1 MKKLFLFLFALIAA
15 NVMYADGGLAR
26 VQVGDLWYDITSQ
39 DRYDENGYYLGCDTF
54 AVVTYEHY
62 ESQENYDD
70 LTSVVIPASITYEDK
85 EIPVTRIGDGAF
97 HMAKTITSVT
107 IPESVTQ
114 IKSGAFNSCTAL
126 TSVSIPNSVTT
137 IEYNAFYQCSAL
149 SSITLP
155 DGLTSISEQLFEGC
169 SNLTSVNIPDS
180 VKIIDSHAFL
190 GCGKLAEINI
200 PEGVTSIGVDAFW
213 NCGSLS
219 SINIPNTVK
228 SIANNAFVG
237 CGNLLEA
244 HYAGDIA
251 GWCGIYFANENSNP
265 ICQSNNLF
273 INGQKITD
281 LVIPSTVTTIGQY
294 AFYGCSSLNSVT
306 ISEGVKYIGTRAF
319 ASCTN
324 LASITLPTS
333 IMSIGGSAFEMSG
346 IMGPMAGDYR
356 LDFNIAANS
365 IEDYCNSETNE
376 LLQTHSN
383 STYLVN
389 LLING
394 TKLTE
399 LTIPAT
405 VDTIPEYAF
414 CSCNDL
420 TKITIPSSVQHI
432 GNKAFAN
439 LTYCLITC
447 QNPTPAS
454 IGTEVVNSDQWFLVS
469 DVNAYKSAWSNY
481 ANNIIAVQDAEREVN
496 VTALNKKSAIHVA
509 LGDINVVNSVVDLK
523 VNGTINSYDIMMLRN
538 QMPNLR
544 ILDLTDATIVANPY
558 EYTEGYCS
566 QDSILTSYAFTGT
579 GTKIRKLTLPKSLKE
594 IHANTINDQVQE
606 LTIHHGT
613 IADSAFVN
621 CTGLRKVV
629 LDPSITAIEHHTF
642 YNCSSLAEATIPGVK
657 TIGAEAFKNCYA
669 LRSIALPASLERI
682 EMFAFRGAGLAS
694 VTIPANVSHLG
705 VGAFAGRDH
714 DYWDRD
720 GSAPSG
726 DYIWRYGYYP
736 SASAAYKTGNSMSI
750 GIQASDYHAYWQL
763 GDWNPNTGN
772 YEQVWYEEW
781 NQRDYHIYGS
791 YWLKE
796 VTIPENSKLTTIPS
810 RAFEG
815 NENLTTLNIQGKK
828 ITTIGDAAFRRCALD
843 TLILPPNLQEMST
856 LSFGYCS
863 GLQFVAMPKTLE
875 SIAANAFVGCTNL
888 KNVQFPSKLVH
899 IGHHAFADCT
909 NLENVDVPG
918 RVTSIGDYAF
928 KDCNVKDITSYLF
941 DPFTIGQN
949 TFSAYANANAWLHIP
964 NVDAVEMKYLYD
976 TQWSQILHRDRLDK
990 TFQYEDFYATGDVVI
1005 GREDDAILGTPDV
1018 DLKPGSG
1025 LVVEDSETE
1034 QNLGN
1039 IIISSQIGDWASL
1052 IAGCNMSADTL
1063 FINVTVEGRKW
1074 HFLGFPFQ
1082 IKVADILTDVEF
1094 VVYEYDGAMR
1104 AERDTTGWKQVPNK
1118 QSVLYPGKGY
1128 IFQFDSEEE
1137 VTFSLQ
1143 IAAPVICEF
1152 LQDLTLAVHP
1162 SATPS
1167 NLNWNYLSNPLMA
1180 YYHIEDLEYSG
1191 PITFWDVNSNTY
1203 HSLRPGDDD
1212 YYISPYEAFF
1222 LQNKEDREG
1231 NIHFDP
1237 SKAVTKTQIEEQ
1249 RASMYAMPAE
1259 NRMAAAEERAI
1270 INLSLTDGK
1279 NTDNT
1284 RVVINA
1290 DATLNY
1296 DLGAD
1301 AAKFFSTEQVP
1312 QLYTIDQ
1319 TNAAC
1324 AINERPMANGVVKLG
1339 VKLPAAGQYTIAAN
1353 RMDTEMYLVDHLLNI
1368 VHDFEMGDYEFNA
1381 AAGTNSTRF
1390 ELVNKHQAPTGIDNV
1405 NGQYMIEMT
1414 QDGIYVHGT
1423 THVQVYNTAGQTIVN
1438 GEVSGAVALTPGVYM
1453 VVANG
1458 NTTKH
1463 IIK

>member
-15 NVMYADGGLAR
+15 NMMYAEGGFAR

-39 DRYDENGYYLGCDTF
+39 YRYDENFYVVGCDTF

-70 LTSVVIPASITYEDK
+70 LAVVTIPSTITYEGK
-85 EIPVTRIGDGAF
+85 EIPVGRIGNRAF
-97 HMAKTITSVT
+97 NMAKTITSVV
-107 IPESVTQ
+107 IPESVTT
-114 IKSGAFNSCTAL
+114 IESHAFQHCSAL
-126 TSVSIPNSVTT
+126 TSVSIPNSV
-137 IEYNAFYQCSAL
+137 IAINGGAFAYCSAL

-155 DGLTSISEQLFEGC
+155 EGLTAITSSLFSNCSSLTSI
-169 SNLTSVNIPDS
+169 NIPTGVTRLDYG
-180 VKIIDSHAFL
+180 AFYD
-190 GCGKLAEINI
+190 CRKLVEINI
-200 PEGVTSIGVDAFW
+200 PEGVTTIQSDVFVRTAITSVTLPSSLKTIGGYAFGEC
-213 NCGSLS
+213 NQLRE
-219 SINIPNTVK
+219 T
-228 SIANNAFVG
+228 
-237 CGNLLEA
+237 

-251 GWCGIYFANENSNP
+251 AWCGIYFEDGSSNP
-265 ICQSNNLF
+265 ICQSRNLF

-294 AFYGCSSLNSVT
+294 AFYSCSSLNSVT

-333 IMSIGGSAFEMSG
+333 IMSIGGSTFEMSG

-376 LLQTHSN
+376 LLQTHSYT
-383 STYLVN
+383 TYPVN

-414 CSCNDL
+414 YNCNDL
-420 TKITIPSSVQHI
+420 TKITIPSSVKHI
-432 GNKAFAN
+432 GDKAFAGI
-439 LTYCLITC
+439 TYSLITC
-447 QNPTPAS
+447 QNPTPAA
-454 IGTEVVNSDQWFLVS
+454 IGAEVVNGDQWFLVS
-469 DVNAYKSAWSNY
+469 DVNAYKSAWPNY
-481 ANNIIAVQDAEREVN
+481 ANNIVAVQDAEREVN
-496 VTALNKKSAIHVA
+496 VKALNNKSAIHVA
-509 LGDINVVNSVVDLK
+509 LGDIKVVNSVVDLK

-544 ILDLTDATIVANPY
+544 ILDLSDANILAHSY

-579 GTKIRKLTLPKSLKE
+579 GTMIRKLTLPKSLKE
-594 IHANTINDQVQE
+594 IHANTINDHVQE
-606 LTIHHGT
+606 LTINHGV
-613 IADSAFVN
+613 IAENAFMG
-621 CTGLRKVV
+621 CDGLKKVV
-629 LDPSITAIEHHTF
+629 IDPSITSIGKKTF
-642 YNCSSLAEATIPGVK
+642 RDCYALSEVVLPNTLR
-657 TIGAEAFKNCYA
+657 TIGAEAFKNCQS
-669 LRSIALPASLERI
+669 LRSIALPATLESI
-682 EMFAFRGAGLAS
+682 DMFAFSGAGLTS

-705 VGAFAGRDH
+705 VGAFGGRTGDDDWWGYETH
-714 DYWDRD
+714 YTEYGSETSADGHGYRPTTGGRADDLSIMCDGYDCFDYW
-720 GSAPSG
+720 
-726 DYIWRYGYYP
+726 
-736 SASAAYKTGNSMSI
+736 N
-750 GIQASDYHAYWQL
+750 
-763 GDWNPNTGN
+763 NTGRTLSDGRL
-772 YEQVWYEEW
+772 Q
-781 NQRDYHIYGS
+781 
-791 YWLKE
+791 E

-815 NENLTTLNIQGKK
+815 NHNLTKVNIQGKK
-828 ITTIGDAAFRRCALD
+828 ITTIGDIAFVRCALD
-843 TLILPPNLQEMST
+843 TLILPPNIQKMGT
-856 LSFGYCS
+856 LAFGYCS
-863 GLQFVAMPKTLE
+863 GLKFVAMPKTLE
-875 SIAANAFVGCTNL
+875 SIPANLFVGCTSL
-888 KNVQFPSKLVH
+888 QNVQFPSKLVH

-990 TFQYEDFYATGDVVI
+990 TFKYEDFYATGDVVI
-1005 GREDDAILGTPDV
+1005 GKDDDAILGTPDV

-1025 LVVEDSETE
+1025 LVVEEGETD

-1039 IIISSQIGDWASL
+1039 ITISGQIGDWASL

-1094 VVYEYDGAMR
+1094 VVYEYDGQMR
-1104 AERDTTGWKQVPNK
+1104 AERDTTGWKQVLDK

-1137 VTFSLQ
+1137 LTFSLK
-1143 IAAPVICEF
+1143 IASPAICDF
-1152 LQDLTLAVHP
+1152 LQDLTLALYP

-1191 PITFWDVNSNTY
+1191 PITFWDVNSDTY
-1203 HSLRPGDDD
+1203 HTLRPGDDE

-1222 LQNKEDREG
+1222 LQNKEEQEG

-1237 SKAVTKTQIEEQ
+1237 SKAVTKTQIDEM

-1259 NRMAAAEERAI
+1259 KKNIAATDDRAI

-1284 RVVINA
+1284 RVVINS

-1301 AAKFFSTEQVP
+1301 AAKFFSTERVP
-1312 QLYTIDQ
+1312 QFYTIDQ
-1319 TNAAC
+1319 TNTLC

-1339 VKLPAAGQYTIAAN
+1339 VKIPAAGQYTIAAT
-1353 RMDTEMYLVDHLLNI
+1353 RMDADMYLMDRLTNT
-1368 VHDFEMGDYEFNA
+1368 VHDFEMGDYTFDA
-1381 AAGTNSTRF
+1381 AAGNYNARF
-1390 ELVNKHQAPTGIDNV
+1390 ELVNKNQAPTGFENI
-1405 NGQYMIEMT
+1405 NGQYMIETT
-1414 QDGIYVHGT
+1414 QDGIYVHGNALI
-1423 THVQVYNTAGQTIVN
+1423 QVVNAAGQTIIN
-1438 GEVSGAVALTPGVYM
+1438 GEVSGSLPLTPGVYM

>member
-15 NVMYADGGLAR
+15 NGMYADGGFAR
-26 VQVGDLWYDITSQ
+26 VQVGDLWYEITNNWW
-39 DRYDENGYYLGCDTF
+39 DENDVYRFDTI
-54 AVVTYEHY
+54 AVVTYEH
-62 ESQENYDD
+62 EGSLENYDD

-85 EIPVTRIGDGAF
+85 EIPVTRIGHDAF
-97 HMAKTITSVT
+97 NMAKTITSVT

-114 IKSGAFNSCTAL
+114 IKSSAFSSCTAL

-137 IEYNAFYQCSAL
+137 IEDNAFVDCSAL

-155 DGLTSISEQLFEGC
+155 DGLTSISDNLFRVC
-169 SNLTSVNIPDS
+169 SNLTSVNIPAGVTTIGYS
-180 VKIIDSHAFL
+180 AFYD
-190 GCGKLAEINI
+190 CRKLAEINI
-200 PEGVTSIGVDAFW
+200 PEGVTSIGGYAFVRTAL
-213 NCGSLS
+213 N
-219 SINIPNTVK
+219 
-228 SIANNAFVG
+228 SIALPSTIKNIGDYAFG
-237 CGNLLEA
+237 ECSQLRET
-244 HYAGDIA
+244 HCAGDIE
-251 GWCGIYFANENSNP
+251 GWCGIYFVNEYSNP
-265 ICQSNNLF
+265 IRQSNNLF
-273 INGQKITD
+273 INGQKIID

-294 AFYGCSSLNSVT
+294 AFYGCSSFNSVT

-333 IMSIGGSAFEMSG
+333 IMSIGSYAFEMSG
-346 IMGPMAGDYR
+346 VYNDMKYN

-376 LLQTHSN
+376 LLQTHSGD
-383 STYLVN
+383 SCLVN

-420 TKITIPSSVQHI
+420 TKVTIQSSVQHI

-454 IGTEVVNSDQWFLVS
+454 IGTDVVTGDQWFLVS

-509 LGDINVVNSVVDLK
+509 LGDINTVNSVVDLK

-544 ILDLTDATIVANPY
+544 ILDLSDANILAHSY
-558 EYTEGYCS
+558 EYTDGYCS

-579 GTKIRKLTLPKSLKE
+579 GTKIRKLTLPKSLKA
-594 IHANTINDQVQE
+594 IHANTINNQVQE

-669 LRSIALPASLERI
+669 LRSIALPTSLERI
-682 EMFAFRGAGLAS
+682 EMFAFRGAGLTS

-705 VGAFAGRDH
+705 VGAFAGRNEEG
-714 DYWDRD
+714 W
-720 GSAPSG
+720 GQ
-726 DYIWRYGYYP
+726 YYAYYS
-736 SASAAYKTGNSMSI
+736 SASAADKTEYHMST
-750 GIQASDYHAYWQL
+750 GIQASDYRAYWQT
-763 GDWNPNTGN
+763 DYNNWNPNTGN
-772 YEQVWYEEW
+772 YEQVWYEDW
-781 NQRDYHIYGS
+781 DNRHCYICGS

-1082 IKVADILTDVEF
+1082 IEVADILTDVEF

-1222 LQNKEDREG
+1222 LQNKEDHEG

-1259 NRMAAAEERAI
+1259 NRMAAADDRAI

>member
-1 MKKLFLFLFALIAA
+1 
-15 NVMYADGGLAR
+15 
-26 VQVGDLWYDITSQ
+26 
-39 DRYDENGYYLGCDTF
+39 
-54 AVVTYEHY
+54 
-62 ESQENYDD
+62 
-70 LTSVVIPASITYEDK
+70 
-85 EIPVTRIGDGAF
+85 
-97 HMAKTITSVT
+97 
-107 IPESVTQ
+107 
-114 IKSGAFNSCTAL
+114 
-126 TSVSIPNSVTT
+126 
-137 IEYNAFYQCSAL
+137 
-149 SSITLP
+149 
-155 DGLTSISEQLFEGC
+155 
-169 SNLTSVNIPDS
+169 
-180 VKIIDSHAFL
+180 
-190 GCGKLAEINI
+190 
-200 PEGVTSIGVDAFW
+200 
-213 NCGSLS
+213 
-219 SINIPNTVK
+219 
-228 SIANNAFVG
+228 
-237 CGNLLEA
+237 
-244 HYAGDIA
+244 
-251 GWCGIYFANENSNP
+251 
-265 ICQSNNLF
+265 
-273 INGQKITD
+273 
-281 LVIPSTVTTIGQY
+281 
-294 AFYGCSSLNSVT
+294 
-306 ISEGVKYIGTRAF
+306 
-319 ASCTN
+319 
-324 LASITLPTS
+324 
-333 IMSIGGSAFEMSG
+333 
-346 IMGPMAGDYR
+346 
-356 LDFNIAANS
+356 
-365 IEDYCNSETNE
+365 
-376 LLQTHSN
+376 
-383 STYLVN
+383 
-389 LLING
+389 
-394 TKLTE
+394 
-399 LTIPAT
+399 
-405 VDTIPEYAF
+405 
-414 CSCNDL
+414 
-420 TKITIPSSVQHI
+420 
-432 GNKAFAN
+432 
-439 LTYCLITC
+439 
-447 QNPTPAS
+447 
-454 IGTEVVNSDQWFLVS
+454 
-469 DVNAYKSAWSNY
+469 
-481 ANNIIAVQDAEREVN
+481 
-496 VTALNKKSAIHVA
+496 
-509 LGDINVVNSVVDLK
+509 
-523 VNGTINSYDIMMLRN
+523 
-538 QMPNLR
+538 
-544 ILDLTDATIVANPY
+544 
-558 EYTEGYCS
+558 
-566 QDSILTSYAFTGT
+566 
-579 GTKIRKLTLPKSLKE
+579 
-594 IHANTINDQVQE
+594 
-606 LTIHHGT
+606 
-613 IADSAFVN
+613 
-621 CTGLRKVV
+621 
-629 LDPSITAIEHHTF
+629 
-642 YNCSSLAEATIPGVK
+642 
-657 TIGAEAFKNCYA
+657 
-669 LRSIALPASLERI
+669 
-682 EMFAFRGAGLAS
+682 
-694 VTIPANVSHLG
+694 
-705 VGAFAGRDH
+705 
-714 DYWDRD
+714 
-720 GSAPSG
+720 
-726 DYIWRYGYYP
+726 
-736 SASAAYKTGNSMSI
+736 
-750 GIQASDYHAYWQL
+750 
-763 GDWNPNTGN
+763 
-772 YEQVWYEEW
+772 
-781 NQRDYHIYGS
+781 
-791 YWLKE
+791 
-796 VTIPENSKLTTIPS
+796 
-810 RAFEG
+810 
-815 NENLTTLNIQGKK
+815 
-828 ITTIGDAAFRRCALD
+828 
-843 TLILPPNLQEMST
+843 
-856 LSFGYCS
+856 
-863 GLQFVAMPKTLE
+863 
-875 SIAANAFVGCTNL
+875 
-888 KNVQFPSKLVH
+888 
-899 IGHHAFADCT
+899 
-909 NLENVDVPG
+909 
-918 RVTSIGDYAF
+918 
-928 KDCNVKDITSYLF
+928 VKDITSYLF

-1259 NRMAAAEERAI
+1259 KRMADAEERAI

-1463 IIK
+1463 IIQ